1 MIRTFSHRMSFSVSV
16 CHGVVNM
23 CIRVPVL
30 LLFMVSLL
38 SFCIPDEAKAAV
50 SQPEYTE
57 FSDLKGK
64 TVSMITG
71 APFEELAVVT
81 ACYGGERFDPAEAPV
96 DVFLKGKR
104 IQIHEGKTEK
114 KL

>member
-71 APFEELAVVT
+71 APFEELSYDRDEDAQLPNTIRVVV
-81 ACYGGERFDPAEAPV
+81 R
-96 DVFLKGKR
+96 
-104 IQIHEGKTEK
+104 EK
-114 KL
+114 L

>member
-1 MIRTFSHRMSFSVSV
+1 MSFSVSV

-71 APFEELAVVT
+71 APFEELVLSK
-81 ACYGGERFDPAEAPV
+81 EP
-96 DVFLKGKR
+96 DVGQFTYFSSIPDIILALKR
-104 IQIHEGKTEK
+104 IRRDPGHLVRGG
-114 KL
+114 